1 MWDILFYILFDS
13 GVEESSEEEQTE
25 NMYLVKVRIW
35 RKSWFVISV

>member
-1 MWDILFYILFDS
+1 MWDIKK
-13 GVEESSEEEQTE
+13 EESSEEEQTE